1 MANDQYTF
9 TDPAKLYAHITAEKQ
24 HQPEPGLDAEL
35 DRRGEPEEVAAV
47 IAFLCS
53 DRASFV
59 NGSNYRVDAG
69 SVATI

>member
-1 MANDQYTF
+1 M
-9 TDPAKLYAHITAEKQ
+9 TDAMMTKRAEQ
-24 HQPEPGLDAEL
+24 TGQGFDEAIESFLDEERPYLEL
-35 DRRGEPEEVAAV
+35 HRRGEPDEVASV